1 MQSLCEPV
9 TVCTSPAALIP
20 DPASVPDLLDFSPD
34 VICTC
39 DKEGRFIQASAASKA
54 VWGYDPIEL
63 QGKQFLDFIC
73 PEDRARTQE
82 AAKEVMN
89 GHPSSAF
96 ENYFRCKD
104 GRRKL
109 ITWSAKW
116 NAEQQVVYC
125 IARDSSEKRAVER
138 RAASFEERLY
148 RAYKLAR
155 IGWWEL
161 QATTNQLSIS
171 EELYEIYGLTPVQKP
186 RFTHEDY
193 ISLVHPEDL
202 AQVLQDVSTVWNSDY
217 HQYDHRLI
225 KATGEVIHVIH
236 YVQTE
241 RDEEGRVVRIHGTTK
256 DISQRKSYELAL
268 RQSQQRLEDI
278 VESLGD
284 GFFAFDRQ
292 WRITYWNQKAVEMT
306 GKGRA
311 EVLGANF
318 WELYPKAK
326 DLKFYSEYQ
335 RAMTV
340 NVPVCFEEYSPS
352 LQAWVEV
359 NAYPSPEGLSVYM
372 KDINSRKQQ
381 EAERRHLDEKLRQ
394 AQESLQHVLESM
406 SDGFFTVDREWTI
419 LFANDKIASILGLRK
434 EAYIGQNL
442 WQCFPEAV
450 QSRFYSEY
458 HRAFTDNT
466 FVSFEELL
474 PGFDLWFEV
483 NAYPAHDKL
492 SVYLKDITDRKR
504 QQQALQISNE
514 RFHFVSMATS
524 DIVWDWN
531 MATGDLYINQS
542 FTRVFGYELD
552 DTVSPSQLWRDS
564 LYPEDRE
571 RILASQ
577 AAAIQSPSV
586 SFWEDSYRFV
596 KKCGEIAYV
605 TDRAVIIRDG
615 EGRAVRMV
623 GAAQDITERRRQ
635 ERRLEF
641 MAKATSEVI
650 WERALDEEVV
660 EVNGEKLRQM
670 TGYDIGGNYTTRA
683 FWRDKTHPDDLP
695 RLREN
700 RDYALLHDFEF
711 YVQEYRFRKA
721 DGTWLYVKDRIH
733 VIKNDAGKVVRL
745 IGALEDITTERLTE
759 KAIVES
765 EISYRQLFNNAPLPC
780 MILDAESFQFLDV
793 NSSTLEHYG
802 YSREEFLRMSLLD
815 IRPVEELPKSFK
827 AISRLNLHNKVSLGV
842 ITHIIKGG
850 KKILVE
856 ATVSRINYKG
866 QHAYLAT
873 VHDVTEMLRLQS
885 ELTREKI
892 NHQKDITKAI
902 IETQEKERSEIGKE
916 LHDNVNQM
924 LTTAK
929 LYVENMTYYPEQ
941 GAQFAARSVNILQ
954 DSINE
959 IRRLSRALVTPT
971 IRDVGFKDTLGELV
985 ASYLELHLFKVHTSF
1000 HFDEAAVPKGV
1011 KLTIYRILQ
1020 EAFNNTVKYA
1030 QASRVQVVIRCSA
1043 HTLKLVY
1050 IDDGL
1055 GFDPATVKRGI
1066 GLQNIQNRTDAY
1078 RGQVLVR
1085 SAPGAGCTLKILFP
1099 LTGTQPQDIPTN
1111 INNLTSDYE

>member
-1 MQSLCEPV
+1 M
-9 TVCTSPAALIP
+9 TVCTSPAALP
-20 DPASVPDLLDFSPD
+20 PEPASVQELLDFSPD

-39 DKEGRFIQASAASKA
+39 DKEGRFIQVSAASQA
-54 VWGYDPIEL
+54 VWGYDPVEL
-63 QGKQFLDFIC
+63 KGEHFMNFVR
-73 PEDRARTQE
+73 EDDHARTLE
-82 AAKEVMN
+82 AAQQVMN
-89 GHPSSAF
+89 GQPSSSF
-96 ENYFRCKD
+96 ENHFRCKD
-104 GRRKL
+104 GSHKL

-116 NAEQQVVYC
+116 SPEQQVVYC
-125 IARDSSEKRAVER
+125 IARDGSEKEATER
-138 RAASFEERLY
+138 RAAAIEERLY
-148 RAYKLAR
+148 RAYKLAA

-161 QATTNQLSIS
+161 QVDTNQITIS
-171 EELYEIYGLTPVQKP
+171 EELYGIYGLTPADTP
-186 RFTHEDY
+186 RFTNEDY

-202 AQVLQDVSTVWNSDY
+202 AQVLQHASLVWNSNY
-217 HQYDHRLI
+217 HQYDHRII
-225 KATGEVIHVIH
+225 KPTGEVIHVIH

-241 RDEEGRVVRIHGTTK
+241 RDGEGRVVKIHGTTK

-284 GFFAFDRQ
+284 GFFALDRQ
-292 WRITYWNQKAVEMT
+292 WRVTYWNEKAADMT
-306 GKGRA
+306 GRKRTDVMGTD
-311 EVLGANF
+311 F

-326 DLKFYSEYQ
+326 SLKFFGEFH
-335 RAMTV
+335 RAAGENT
-340 NVPVCFEEYSPS
+340 PVCFEEYSTS
-352 LQAWVEV
+352 LQAWMEV
-359 NAYPSPEGLSVYM
+359 SAYPSPDGLSVFIR
-372 KDINSRKQQ
+372 DISPRRQQ
-381 EAERRHLDEKLRQ
+381 EAERRQLDEQLRQ
-394 AQESLQHVLESM
+394 AQESLQQVLENM

-434 EAYIGQNL
+434 EDYVGKNL
-442 WQCFPEAV
+442 WQSFPEAV
-450 QSRFYSEY
+450 HSRFYSEY
-458 HRAFTDNT
+458 HRAFADNT
-466 FVSFEELL
+466 FVSFEECL
-474 PGFDLWFEV
+474 PGFDLWFEA
-483 NAYPAHDKL
+483 NAYPTQDKL

-531 MATGDLYINQS
+531 ITSGELYINQS

-552 DTVSPSQLWRDS
+552 GTVSPRQLWRDNV
-564 LYPEDRE
+564 YPDDCE

-577 AAAIQSPSV
+577 AAAIQNPSILL
-586 SFWEDSYRFV
+586 WEDSYRFF

-605 TDRAVIIRDG
+605 TDRAVIIRNG

-623 GAAQDITERRRQ
+623 GAVQDITERHRQ
-635 ERRLEF
+635 EKRLEF

-650 WERALDEEVV
+650 WERAIDGEVV
-660 EVNGEKLRQM
+660 EVNGEKLQQM
-670 TGYDIGGNYTTRA
+670 SGYDIGGNYTTRA

-695 RLREN
+695 RLRSN
-700 RDYALLHDFEF
+700 REYALLHDFEF

-745 IGALEDITTERLTE
+745 IGAIEDITTERLTE

-780 MILDAESFQFLDV
+780 MIFDAESFQFLDV

-802 YSREEFLRMSLLD
+802 YTREEFLHMSLLD
-815 IRPVEELPKSFK
+815 IRPVEELPKSFQ
-827 AISRLNLHNKVSLGV
+827 AISRLGLHNKVSLGV

-850 KKILVE
+850 KRILVE

-866 QHAYLAT
+866 RNAFLAT
-873 VHDVTEMLRLQS
+873 VHDVTEKLRLQS

-941 GAQFAARSVNILQ
+941 GAQFAARSVGILQ

-1030 QASRVQVVIRCSA
+1030 QASHVQVVIRSSA

-1050 IDDGL
+1050 IDDGI

-1078 RGQVLVR
+1078 RGQVQV
-1085 SAPGAGCTLKILFP
+1085 SSTPGAGCTLKILFP